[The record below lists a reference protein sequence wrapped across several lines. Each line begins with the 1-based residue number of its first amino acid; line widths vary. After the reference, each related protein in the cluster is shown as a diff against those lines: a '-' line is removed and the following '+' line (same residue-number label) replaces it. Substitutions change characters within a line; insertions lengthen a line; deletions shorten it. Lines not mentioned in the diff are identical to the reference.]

1 MKINLKKILVSLL
14 MIVGFVFYAGYQR
27 YFIGQQVPVTN
38 PPLDTAATDT
48 TSGMVSST
56 TVSQVETT
64 LPPTDTTVVLG
75 NSGISD
81 AGEGNDEDRLG
92 YGGEGEDEDDNGS
105 FISQQTTTSSSSQ
118 TGTSSSSTTTS
129 TTSGSSSSTTTTAT
143 AGTTTA
149 AATTGT
155 TATVANALY
164 KDGQFDGNVSDAYYG
179 LVQVR
184 AIIHGGQLTD
194 VQFLRYPSDRRYS
207 VEINTYAMPI
217 LKSEAIQA
225 QNTNVNI
232 VSGATYSSF
241 AFVDSLS
248 NALNQAQ
255 V

>member
-14 MIVGFVFYAGYQR
+14 MIVGFVSYAGYQR
-27 YFIGQQVPVTN
+27 YFVGQQAPVTN
-38 PPLDTAATDT
+38 PPLDTAAADT

-56 TVSQVETT
+56 TVSQAETT
-64 LPPTDTTVVLG
+64 LPPADTTFASR
-75 NSGISD
+75 NNGIRSD
-81 AGEGNDEDRLG
+81 DEKDNKENDDG
-92 YGGEGEDEDDNGS
+92 DGG
-105 FISQQTTTSSSSQ
+105 FIPPQTTTSSSSQ
-118 TGTSSSSTTTS
+118 TSTSGSSTTTS
-129 TTSGSSSSTTTTAT
+129 TTSGSSSSTNTTSA
-143 AGTTTA
+143 
-149 AATTGT
+149 TGT

-184 AIIHGGQLTD
+184 AIIQGGQLTD

>member
-14 MIVGFVFYAGYQR
+14 MIVGFVSYAGYQR
-27 YFIGQQVPVTN
+27 YFVGQQAPVTN
-38 PPLDTAATDT
+38 PPLDTAAADT
-48 TSGMVSST
+48 TTFGMVSST
-56 TVSQVETT
+56 TVSQAETT
-64 LPPTDTTVVLG
+64 LPPADTTFASR
-75 NSGISD
+75 NNGIRSD
-81 AGEGNDEDRLG
+81 EKDNKENDDG
-92 YGGEGEDEDDNGS
+92 DGG
-105 FISQQTTTSSSSQ
+105 FIPPQTTTSSSSQ
-118 TGTSSSSTTTS
+118 TSTSGSSTTTS
-129 TTSGSSSSTTTTAT
+129 TTSGSSSSTNTTP
-143 AGTTTA
+143 
-149 AATTGT
+149 TTGT
-155 TATVANALY
+155 TAIVANALY

-179 LVQVR
+179 QVQVR
-184 AIIHGGQLTD
+184 AIIQGGQLTD